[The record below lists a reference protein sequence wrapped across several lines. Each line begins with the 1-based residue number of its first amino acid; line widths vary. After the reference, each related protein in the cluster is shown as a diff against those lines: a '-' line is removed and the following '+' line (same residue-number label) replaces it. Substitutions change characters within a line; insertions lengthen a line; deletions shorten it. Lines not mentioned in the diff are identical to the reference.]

1 MYQSAKYP
9 PILRRAN
16 RLNEESSSS
25 PPLIAM
31 LLLTSVV
38 EGVDSAASNAD
49 LDDCCTEDED
59 VARATAGV
67 TPNVACLAETV
78 AARRARA
85 TIGERIVEIGMLVKS
100 IGVK

>member
-9 PILRRAN
+9 PILRRAI

-31 LLLTSVV
+31 LVLTSVV

-49 LDDCCTEDED
+49 LDACCTEDDE
-59 VARATAGV
+59 ARVTVGV
-67 TPNVACLAETV
+67 TPNGACLAETV

-85 TIGERIVEIGMLVKS
+85 TIGERMVWI
-100 IGVK
+100 